1 LALDANTT
9 QRVEIGLG
17 EVPMNRR
24 YCFLLSLLIPLS
36 TSADKGRAAW
46 QGPDK
51 SVYVVTQNH
60 YAEGFTPE
68 GDTPKFE
75 DLIAVQIFNR
85 EALPTGRAPYKVG
98 EHLALFVG
106 GQRQGDVTIK
116 KVMPFQC
123 NSSAAVVTADLS
135 VLAKDAM
142 ALATNA
148 ENVRPHGNNQ
158 RKPNDAELAH
168 AKLLAMNEFLK
179 HGVPGESSK
188 SLKIDRAIVIRVDET
203 AGELLVGSLFAEI
216 EDARHEIFLIAMM
229 ASSGATTEFARYHK
243 TTDIEDGKDAQDVR
257 FVDQLDLDGDGTD
270 EIVVEVTGYES
281 EAFVIYKRISGHWR
295 RVHVGGQSGC

>member
-1 LALDANTT
+1 
-9 QRVEIGLG
+9 
-17 EVPMNRR
+17 MNRR

-36 TSADKGRAAW
+36 ANADKGRAAW

-68 GDTPKFE
+68 GDTPKFD

-85 EALPTGRAPYKVG
+85 EALPAGSAPYKVG
-98 EHLALFVG
+98 EHLVLFVG

-123 NSSAAVVTADLS
+123 NSSAAVVTADPS
-135 VLAKDAM
+135 VHLAKDAM

-168 AKLLAMNEFLK
+168 AKRLAMNEFLK
-179 HGVPGESSK
+179 HGVPAEFSK
-188 SLKIDRAIVIRVDET
+188 SLKIDRAIVMRVDET
-203 AGELLVGSLFAEI
+203 AGEWLVGSLFVEV
-216 EDARHEIFLIAMM
+216 EGARHEIFLVAMM
-229 ASSGATTEFARYHK
+229 ASSGATMELARYHK
-243 TTDIEDGKDAQDVR
+243 TMDIEDGKDAEDVR

-270 EIVVEVTGYES
+270 EIVVEVSGYES
-281 EAFVIYKRISGHWR
+281 EAFVIYKRISGLWR
-295 RVHVGGQSGC
+295 RVHVGGQGGC